1 MRIKV
6 EPKDFFMYSVFLAF
20 DKENPDWEDPAVYK
34 YLEDHE
40 LIPKAL
46 FNDKIEGIDHE
57 VMYFGGCYIGRH
69 LNVVEGIQ
77 RDAVRQEM
85 LGQKIAGTVRNGDDP
100 DVRRLA
106 DGIPEPELVEIMD
119 EMVQGYNDDSSF
131 TANEEGYLVV
141 NIEPEDIAKK
151 FVEVAGSRSG

>member
-20 DKENPDWEDPAVYK
+20 DKESPEWEDAAVHK
-34 YLEDHE
+34 YLEDNE
-40 LIPKAL
+40 LFPKAL
-46 FNDKIEGIDHE
+46 FNDKIDGVEHE

-69 LNVVEGIQ
+69 LNIVEGIQ

-85 LGQKIAGTVRNGDDP
+85 LGEKIAGAVRNGADP

-106 DGIPEPELVEIMD
+106 EGIPEPKLVEIMN
-119 EMVQGYNDDSSF
+119 EMVNGYNDDSSF
-131 TANEEGYLVV
+131 IANDEGFLVV
-141 NIEPEDIAKK
+141 NVEPEDIAKK
-151 FVEVAGSRSG
+151 FVELAGSRPQ

>member
-20 DKENPDWEDPAVYK
+20 DKETPDWEDPAVYK
-34 YLEDHE
+34 YLEDNE

-85 LGQKIAGTVRNGDDP
+85 LGQTISPG
-100 DVRRLA
+100 LS
-106 DGIPEPELVEIMD
+106 E
-119 EMVQGYNDDSSF
+119 
-131 TANEEGYLVV
+131 TATT
-141 NIEPEDIAKK
+141 PT
-151 FVEVAGSRSG
+151 